1 MDWAWQLEHGG
12 QTPMPGKQHYNNE
25 GDLIKEVKTELERG
39 LAKTEGKEP
48 QILVIGAL
56 GRCGGGAIDLCR
68 AVGIPE
74 SNLLKW
80 DMDETK
86 KGGPFV
92 EIRESDVSTLFG
104 APRST
109 AYIDGLDFYQ
119 LHIFKRRHPEVRY
132 SRFPQRRR
140 KAIESGLRRQL

>member
-25 GDLIKEVKTELERG
+25 GDLIKEVKAELEKG

-56 GRCGGGAIDLCR
+56 GRCGKGALDLCR
-68 AVGIPE
+68 VVGIPE

-80 DMDETK
+80 DMEETAD
-86 KGGPFV
+86 GGPFV
-92 EIRESDVSTLFG
+92 DIRESDVSILF
-104 APRST
+104 AARPFA
-109 AYIDGLDFYQ
+109 AYIDGLDFHQ
-119 LHIFKRRHPEVRY
+119 LHIFERRH
-132 SRFPQRRR
+132 S
-140 KAIESGLRRQL
+140 